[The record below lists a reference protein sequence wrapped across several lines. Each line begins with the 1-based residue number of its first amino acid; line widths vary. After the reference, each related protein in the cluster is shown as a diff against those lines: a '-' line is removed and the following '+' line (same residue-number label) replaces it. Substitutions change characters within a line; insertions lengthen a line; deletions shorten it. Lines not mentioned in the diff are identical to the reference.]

1 VLERLKLLIPV
12 EQQANAPLE
21 MIAAYVTGALN
32 ATLVWWLEND
42 QPYPPEE
49 MALRF
54 LKMTQAAVVSL
65 LSASTSS

>member
-1 VLERLKLLIPV
+1 MP
-12 EQQANAPLE
+12 P
-21 MIAAYVTGALN
+21 ALN